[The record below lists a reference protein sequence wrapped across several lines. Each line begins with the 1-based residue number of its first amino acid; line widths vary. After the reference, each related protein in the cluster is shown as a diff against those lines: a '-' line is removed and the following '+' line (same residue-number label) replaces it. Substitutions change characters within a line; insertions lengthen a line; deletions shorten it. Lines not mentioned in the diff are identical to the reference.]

1 MTACSETAPSI
12 GVSGG
17 DEYVPSCGAGRDA
30 CSLIAIACFPSW
42 MLDFYRL
49 VVKHKTRVEVDM
61 SGCAKIV
68 GDRVP
73 SLGAE
78 FFEDT
83 VFTYKPLYFF
93 NGLEVIDNKCLIVFG
108 IS

>member
-1 MTACSETAPSI
+1 MFTDWLSSI
-12 GVSGG
+12 
-17 DEYVPSCGAGRDA
+17 
-30 CSLIAIACFPSW
+30 
-42 MLDFYRL
+42 
-49 VVKHKTRVEVDM
+49 KTRVEVDI

-83 VFTYKPLYFF
+83 VFKYHPLYFF
-93 NGLEVIDNKCLIVFG
+93 NGLEVVDNKCLIVYG

>member
-1 MTACSETAPSI
+1 
-12 GVSGG
+12 
-17 DEYVPSCGAGRDA
+17 
-30 CSLIAIACFPSW
+30 
-42 MLDFYRL
+42 
-49 VVKHKTRVEVDM
+49 M

-73 SLGAE
+73 SLEAE

-83 VFTYKPLYFF
+83 VCTYHPLYFF
-93 NGLEVIDNKCLIVFG
+93 NGLEVIGNKCLIVYG